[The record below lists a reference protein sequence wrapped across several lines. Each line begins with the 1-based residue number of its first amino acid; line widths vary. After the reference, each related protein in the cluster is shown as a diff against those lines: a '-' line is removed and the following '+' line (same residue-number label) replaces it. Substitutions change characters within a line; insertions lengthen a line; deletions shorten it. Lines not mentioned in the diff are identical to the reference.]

1 MAMNSIENA
10 PHLCYTAGMANVPV
24 NPHDAFFKQYL
35 SHPSV
40 AADFLRQHLPRELA
54 NLLDLTQL
62 HLEKDSFVD
71 EQLRSHFSDLVYRA
85 MTTTATPLAIALLF
99 EHKSYPDEWVD
110 FQILRYAV
118 NIWVQQF
125 EQLQAL
131 KKAEKLPET
140 TRQKLTPLLVLLV
153 YHGQAEWKVSL
164 RFARHL
170 AGMEDPDAP
179 LAKALARYVPD
190 FEPYFVNL
198 TAISDEEIRG
208 EVVTRLFVLVL
219 KHIAEHGLGG
229 HLDEILTMAAEI
241 MRQPSGLEMVIALL
255 RYIGRSGIK
264 VTKEEV
270 ARKLLELLPK
280 EGGVLMETMAQEWIE
295 EGKQIGFKEGRDE
308 GRKEGRD
315 EGRKEGEVEG
325 VRRGRREMI
334 MYVLRRRFLATTKRL
349 TAAGYGSSETLL
361 QQIEA
366 LLEQIKSDE
375 ALNQLVDSALSVLAL
390 PDFLRSIEAVLPST
404 SQ

>member
-1 MAMNSIENA
+1 MNSIENT

-40 AADFLRQHLPRELA
+40 AADFLRQHLPSELA
-54 NLLDLTQL
+54 NLLNLTQL

-71 EQLRSHFSDLVYRA
+71 EQLRSHFSDLVYRTT
-85 MTTTATPLAIALLF
+85 TTTATQLDVALLF

-118 NIWVQQF
+118 NVWLQQF

-131 KKAEKLPET
+131 KKAEKLPQDT
-140 TRQKLTPLLVLLV
+140 TKQKLTPLLVLLV

-229 HLDEILTMAAEI
+229 HLDEILTMAAAI
-241 MRQPSGLEMVIALL
+241 MRQPSGLEMVVALL

-295 EGKQIGFKEGRDE
+295 EGKQIGFEEGRDE
-308 GRKEGRD
+308 GRKEGR
-315 EGRKEGEVEG
+315 KEGEAEG
-325 VRRGRREMI
+325 LRRGRREMI
-334 MYVLRRRFLATTKRL
+334 MYVLRRRFLATTEYP
-349 TAAGYGSSETLL
+349 AVSGYGSSETLL

-366 LLEQIKSDE
+366 LLEQINRDE

-390 PDFLRSIEAVLPST
+390 PDFLRSVQALLPPAT
-404 SQ
+404 Q